1 MLKLPHIELKNFNN
15 EAAKTGYVVGFAAMT
30 AAAIINTF
38 CWAIFGAAAAPG
50 RAGFMLAFGVS
61 ILAALF
67 SALMSKRKSGQIDAL
82 ADHAAAIAAGNF
94 EAAYVPKLGT
104 THAIH
109 VQLNLIAE
117 AQLKRIEEFHRLL
130 EDSRIREERLYEALD
145 EMADEVCVYDPT
157 GMLVSVNR
165 AYTRHCNGIGASVGP
180 GMLRQ
185 EVLSVMAQAPGN
197 GVPAN
202 EREMW
207 LEHQSHMREL
217 AISGGKP
224 VDSLQRDGKHLR
236 FTLIETPLK
245 NQIEIITDISDIVAG
260 HLEVERCRREVEAA
274 DKIKAVTVSRLMNTI
289 RTPMTGVLAAAEML
303 NNTPLTTSQQSKL
316 DLIRRSSGSLLGVV
330 QDMIEVA
337 GDPPQEVAQEPEQMK
352 LLDVHNSRRAVLLVR
367 SPELLD
373 KITGVLKHDS
383 VQSVSLETVDL
394 VQELLGEIHGESVKV
409 DFVMTDDSG
418 AFEQL
423 EKWKSQARPNAP
435 FQLIDLN
442 KVMTDGFT
450 TPPSPLKSPTL
461 APSDIPFIEAV
472 ASAVEMP
479 VVSAEATTAAIQKV
493 HYEEAHDAVA
503 LPQSGLRKRPIEVM
517 VVEDNDVSQ
526 IVYDQIM
533 RNSGFNYLIVSS
545 GEEAV
550 STALREKP
558 GLILMDISM
567 PGLNGLD
574 ATKRIRTRLP
584 DENRPVIVGMT
595 QHVLNGDREK
605 CLLSGMDDYAM
616 KPTLPGPLRKQIS
629 AWLSLATQKNSLAA
643 QAS

>member
-1 MLKLPHIELKNFNN
+1 
-15 EAAKTGYVVGFAAMT
+15 
-30 AAAIINTF
+30 
-38 CWAIFGAAAAPG
+38 
-50 RAGFMLAFGVS
+50 
-61 ILAALF
+61 
-67 SALMSKRKSGQIDAL
+67 
-82 ADHAAAIAAGNF
+82 
-94 EAAYVPKLGT
+94 
-104 THAIH
+104 
-109 VQLNLIAE
+109 
-117 AQLKRIEEFHRLL
+117 
-130 EDSRIREERLYEALD
+130 
-145 EMADEVCVYDPT
+145 
-157 GMLVSVNR
+157 
-165 AYTRHCNGIGASVGP
+165 
-180 GMLRQ
+180 
-185 EVLSVMAQAPGN
+185 
-197 GVPAN
+197 
-202 EREMW
+202 
-207 LEHQSHMREL
+207 
-217 AISGGKP
+217 
-224 VDSLQRDGKHLR
+224 
-236 FTLIETPLK
+236 
-245 NQIEIITDISDIVAG
+245 
-260 HLEVERCRREVEAA
+260 
-274 DKIKAVTVSRLMNTI
+274 
-289 RTPMTGVLAAAEML
+289 L

-337 GDPPQEVAQEPEQMK
+337 GNPPQEVAEEPEQMK
-352 LLDVHNSRRAVLLVR
+352 LLDIHNSRRAVLLVR

-409 DFVMTDDSG
+409 DFVMTDDS
-418 AFEQL
+418 AAYEQL

-472 ASAVEMP
+472 ASAVEIP

-584 DENRPVIVGMT
+584 EENRPVIVGMT
-595 QHVLNGDREK
+595 QHILNGDREK

>member
-1 MLKLPHIELKNFNN
+1 
-15 EAAKTGYVVGFAAMT
+15 MT
-30 AAAIINTF
+30 
-38 CWAIFGAAAAPG
+38 
-50 RAGFMLAFGVS
+50 
-61 ILAALF
+61 
-67 SALMSKRKSGQIDAL
+67 
-82 ADHAAAIAAGNF
+82 
-94 EAAYVPKLGT
+94 
-104 THAIH
+104 
-109 VQLNLIAE
+109 
-117 AQLKRIEEFHRLL
+117 
-130 EDSRIREERLYEALD
+130 
-145 EMADEVCVYDPT
+145 
-157 GMLVSVNR
+157 LVN
-165 AYTRHCNGIGASVGP
+165 
-180 GMLRQ
+180 
-185 EVLSVMAQAPGN
+185 
-197 GVPAN
+197 
-202 EREMW
+202 
-207 LEHQSHMREL
+207 
-217 AISGGKP
+217 
-224 VDSLQRDGKHLR
+224 
-236 FTLIETPLK
+236 
-245 NQIEIITDISDIVAG
+245 
-260 HLEVERCRREVEAA
+260 
-274 DKIKAVTVSRLMNTI
+274 
-289 RTPMTGVLAAAEML
+289 
-303 NNTPLTTSQQSKL
+303 
-316 DLIRRSSGSLLGVV
+316 
-330 QDMIEVA
+330 
-337 GDPPQEVAQEPEQMK
+337 
-352 LLDVHNSRRAVLLVR
+352 VHNIRRAVLLVR
-367 SPELLD
+367 SAELLD
-373 KITGVLKHDS
+373 KITGVLKHDA

-394 VQELLGEIHGESVKV
+394 VQELLGEIHGESIKV
-409 DFVMTDDSG
+409 DFVMTDDSA

-450 TPPSPLKSPTL
+450 TPPSPIKSPAL
-461 APSDIPFIEAV
+461 APSEIPFIEV
-472 ASAVEMP
+472 
-479 VVSAEATTAAIQKV
+479 ATTAVESPAANPQDAIVADQKV

-595 QHVLNGDREK
+595 QHLLSGDREK
-605 CLLSGMDDYAM
+605 CLMSGMDDYAM